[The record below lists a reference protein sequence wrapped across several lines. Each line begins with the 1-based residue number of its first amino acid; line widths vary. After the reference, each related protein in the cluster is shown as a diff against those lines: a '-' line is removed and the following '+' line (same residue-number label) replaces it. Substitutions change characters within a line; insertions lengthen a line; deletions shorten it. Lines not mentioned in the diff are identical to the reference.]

1 MGALIER
8 RIEGDKV
15 TCLYKSANIL
25 QSEYYT
31 SKMLLEVTFRNGFKY
46 RYHAVTPMEHAGMQI
61 SDSAG
66 QYLYKH
72 FKAKRYDKL
81 GVVPI
86 NEILERIGKSKI

>member
-8 RIEGDKV
+8 RIEGDKI
-15 TCLYKSANIL
+15 TCLFKSVNIL
-25 QSEYYT
+25 QSEYYA

-46 RYHAVTPMEHAGMQI
+46 RYHAVTSMEHAGMQI
-61 SDSAG
+61 ADSAG

-72 FKAKRYDKL
+72 FRNKRYDKL

-86 NEILERIGKSKI
+86 NEILERIGKSRL